1 MSVRAYRI
9 SLLLLAS
16 SFFAFFCA
24 VVVPALVHNPD
35 ILGAF
40 TAGFVN
46 PYSSGYSADVI
57 VCWFILAVWVV
68 FEAQRYSVRGG
79 LYCLLLGLVPGV
91 AVGLAAYLILRSRQ
105 VLEVASDT

>member
-1 MSVRAYRI
+1 MSVRIFRI
-9 SLLLLAS
+9 LLALLA
-16 SFFAFFCA
+16 FLFVAFFCA
-24 VVVPALVHNPD
+24 VVVPPLLQNPD
-35 ILGAF
+35 VPGAF
-40 TAGFVN
+40 AAGFVN

-91 AVGLAAYLILRSRQ
+91 AVGLAAYLYIRSRQ
-105 VLEVASDT
+105 ISEAVGNE